1 MIGKMKRR
9 DFLKALGLGGTAT
22 LAGCDLPTTVTLEE
36 GKEDV
41 VSYLLPEEYAIP
53 GIAVWYAST
62 CTQCT
67 AGCGIHGRVREGRVL
82 KIEGNP
88 DAPINAGKTCQMGQA
103 GLQGHYNPDRIT
115 TPMVREGGKLVP
127 TTWEKAQALL
137 SEKVGAK
144 SNLNA
149 DRVAWVTGTLS
160 GHQRAL
166 VVNHLDAVGSKQHFA
181 HEVVNASVWQAVCR
195 DMLDDPMPRI
205 RLDKAKLILSFGADF
220 LATWVSPVHFAGQY
234 SKFRTAADR
243 GALIQVES
251 KMSMTGGSADLWVA
265 IRPGTEGALALG
277 LANYLAANGV
287 STAALSAEVRDKI
300 AAHDVQKVA
309 GITGIA
315 SAQIERIGKALK
327 ARSPSVVLAGA
338 SVEGQAQGYDAV
350 AAIML
355 LNVLLGNIGTTIEPS
370 GKFPFPQLE
379 AKSGGT
385 RDLLAFA
392 QAIQQ
397 KQLDVVFVYGANPI
411 YSAPAALKL
420 DEQFN
425 NVPFK
430 VVLAQFPDET
440 AMRADLVLPVSSYL
454 EDWGTHVAAYQAEQ
468 NQIAVQQPLMQKLYA
483 ETRGFGD
490 VMVNLLA
497 MRNATQWGAFTD
509 SYGYMKNVF
518 ANMKANVGAAALSN
532 DEFWNN
538 SLQTGMVKVDAPA
551 RKHTVKP
558 VVPNVAANTTDAAFP
573 FYLVPS
579 PRMGLFDGRHANLPW
594 LQESPDQIAKVV
606 WDSWA
611 EIHPSTAAKL
621 GIAHG
626 DVIKVESEHGAL
638 EVKAYLIKAI
648 HPDAISIP
656 LGQGHTEYGRYA
668 KDRGVNPLKILK
680 PITDTKTGELAMYA
694 TRIKV
699 SKTGKQETIIRLG
712 GSDTQHGRRLA
723 RTVSVDV
730 LKRTK
735 GA

>member
-22 LAGCDLPTTVTLEE
+22 LAGCDLPSTVTLEE

-41 VSYLLPEEYAIP
+41 VSYLLPEEYVIP
-53 GIAVWYAST
+53 GVGVWYAST
-62 CTQCT
+62 CTQCA

-88 DAPINAGKTCQMGQA
+88 DAPINAGKSCQMGQA

-115 TPMVREGGKLVP
+115 APMVREGGKLVP

-144 SNLNA
+144 ANLKA
-149 DRVAWVTGTLS
+149 DRVAWFTGTLS

-166 VVNHLDAVGSKQHFA
+166 VGNHLDAIGSKQHFA
-181 HEVVNASVWQAVCR
+181 HEVVNASVWQAVSR

-220 LATWVSPVHFAGQY
+220 LGTWISPVHFAGQY
-234 SKFRTAADR
+234 AKFRTAAER

-251 KMSMTGGSADLWVA
+251 KMSLTGGSADLWVA

-277 LANYLAANGV
+277 LANYLVANGINA
-287 STAALSAEVRDKI
+287 AALSAEVRDKI
-300 AAHDVQKVA
+300 TAHDVQKVA

-315 SAQIERIGKALK
+315 IAQIERIGQALK
-327 ARSPSVVLAGA
+327 SRGPSVVLAGA
-338 SVEGQAQGYDAV
+338 SVEGQAQGYEAV

-379 AKSGGT
+379 AKNGGT

-392 QAIQQ
+392 QAVQQ
-397 KQLDVVFVYGANPI
+397 KQFDVVFVYGANPV

-420 DEQFN
+420 DEQLN

-440 AMRADLVLPVSSYL
+440 AMHADLVLPVSSYL

-468 NQIAVQQPLMQKLYA
+468 SQIAVQQPLMQKLYG

-490 VMVNLLA
+490 IMVNLLA
-497 MRNATQWGAFTD
+497 LSNAAQWGAFPD
-509 SYGYMKNVF
+509 SYSYMKNVF
-518 ANMKANVGAAALSN
+518 ATMKAGVGAAALSN

-538 SLQTGMVKVDAPA
+538 SLQTGMVKVAAPA

-558 VVPNVAANTTDAAFP
+558 VVPNVVASTADAAFP
-573 FYLVPS
+573 YHLIPS
-579 PRMGLFDGRHANLPW
+579 PRMGLYDGRHANLPW

-611 EIHPSTAAKL
+611 EIHPSTAEKL

-626 DVIKVESEHGAL
+626 DIIKVESEHGAL

-668 KDRGVNPLKILK
+668 KGRGVNPLKILK
-680 PITDTKTGELAMYA
+680 PITDAKTGELAMYA
-694 TRIKV
+694 TRVKV
-699 SKTGKQETIIRLG
+699 SKTGKQDTIVRLG

-723 RTVSVDV
+723 RTVPVDV

>member
-1 MIGKMKRR
+1 MKRR

-41 VSYLLPEEYAIP
+41 ISYLLPEEYAIP

-137 SEKVGAK
+137 NEKLGAK
-144 SNLNA
+144 SSLNA
-149 DRVAWVTGTLS
+149 DRVAWFTGTLS

-181 HEVVNASVWQAVCR
+181 HEIVNASVWQAVCR

-220 LATWVSPVHFAGQY
+220 LATWISPVHFAGQY

-277 LANYLAANGV
+277 LANYLVANGV
-287 STAALSAEVRDKI
+287 NASALSAEVRDKI
-300 AAHDVQKVA
+300 AAHDLQKVA
-309 GITGIA
+309 SITGIA

-327 ARSPSVVLAGA
+327 GRNPSVVLAGA
-338 SVEGQAQGYDAV
+338 SVEGQAQGYEAV

-392 QAIQQ
+392 QAVQQ
-397 KQLDVVFVYGANPI
+397 KQLDVVFFYGANPL
-411 YSAPAALKL
+411 YSAPVALKL
-420 DEQFN
+420 DEQIN
-425 NVPFK
+425 NIPFK
-430 VVLAQFPDET
+430 VALAQFPDET
-440 AMRADLVLPVSSYL
+440 AMHADLVLPVSSYL

-468 NQIAVQQPLMQKLYA
+468 NQISVQQPLMQKLYA

-490 VMVNLLA
+490 VMVSLLA
-497 MRNATQWGAFTD
+497 MRNAAQWGAFAD

-518 ANMKANVGAAALSN
+518 TNMKANVGAAALSN

-538 SLQTGMVKVDAPA
+538 SLQTGMVKVDAPV
-551 RKHTVKP
+551 RKHTLKP
-558 VVPNVAANTTDAAFP
+558 VVPNVAANSTDVAFP

-611 EIHPSTAAKL
+611 EMHPSTADKL

-638 EVKAYLIKAI
+638 EVKAYLVKAI

-680 PITDTKTGELAMYA
+680 PITDAKTGELAMYA
-694 TRIKV
+694 TRVKV
-699 SKTGKQETIIRLG
+699 SKTGKQDVIIRLG
-712 GSDTQHGRRLA
+712 HSDTQHGRRLV

>member
-22 LAGCDLPTTVTLEE
+22 LVGCDLPTTVTLEE

-88 DAPINAGKTCQMGQA
+88 EAPINVGKTCQMGQA

-115 TPMVREGGKLVP
+115 APMVREGGRLVP

-144 SNLNA
+144 STLNA
-149 DRVAWVTGTLS
+149 DRVAWFTGTLS

-166 VVNHLDAVGSKQHFA
+166 VNNHLDAVGSKLHFA
-181 HEVVNASVWQAVCR
+181 HEVVNANVWQAVSR

-277 LANYLAANGV
+277 LANYLVANGV
-287 STAALSAEVRDKI
+287 NAAALTAEVRDKI
-300 AAHDVQKVA
+300 AAYDVQKVA

-315 SAQIERIGKALK
+315 TAQIERIGKALK

-338 SVEGQAQGYDAV
+338 SVEGQAQGYESV

-385 RDLLAFA
+385 GDLLAFTKA
-392 QAIQQ
+392 VEQ
-397 KQLDVVFVYGANPI
+397 KQLDVVFFYGANPL

-420 DEQFN
+420 DEQIN
-425 NVPFK
+425 NIPFK

-440 AMRADLVLPVSSYL
+440 AMHADLVLPVSSYL
-454 EDWGTHVAAYQAEQ
+454 EDWGTHVAAYQPEQ
-468 NQIAVQQPLMQKLYA
+468 NQMGVQQPLMQKLYGD
-483 ETRGFGD
+483 TRGFGD
-490 VMVNLLA
+490 VVVSLLA
-497 MRNATQWGAFTD
+497 LRNTAQWGAFTD
-509 SYGYMKNVF
+509 SYGYLKNVF
-518 ANMKANVGAAALSN
+518 ATMKAGVGAGALSN

-551 RKHTVKP
+551 RKHTLKP
-558 VVPNVAANTTDAAFP
+558 VVPNVATNAPDAGFP
-573 FYLVPS
+573 YYLVPS

-611 EIHPSTAAKL
+611 EIHPSTADKL

-638 EVKAYLIKAI
+638 EVKAYLIKGI

-668 KDRGVNPLKILK
+668 KNRGVNPLKILK
-680 PITDTKTGELAMYA
+680 RITDAKTGELAMYA
-694 TRIKV
+694 TRVKV
-699 SKTGKQETIIRLG
+699 SKTGKQDVIIRLG
-712 GSDTQHGRRLA
+712 HSDTQHGRRLA

>member
-53 GIAVWYAST
+53 GVAVWYATT
-62 CTQCT
+62 CTQCA

-88 DAPINAGKTCQMGQA
+88 DAPVNAGKTCQMGQA
-103 GLQGHYNPDRIT
+103 GVQGHYNPDRIT

-137 SEKVGAK
+137 GEKVGAK
-144 SNLNA
+144 SSLNA
-149 DRVAWVTGTLS
+149 DRVAWFTGTLS

-166 VVNHLDAVGSKQHFA
+166 VGNHLEALGSKLHFA
-181 HEVVNASVWQAVCR
+181 HDIVNASVWQAVSR

-220 LATWVSPVHFAGQY
+220 LGTWISPVHFAGQY
-234 SKFRTAADR
+234 AKFRTAADR

-251 KMSMTGGSADLWVA
+251 KMSMTGGSADLWVP

-277 LANYLAANGV
+277 LANYLVANGV
-287 STAALSAEVRDKI
+287 NAAMLSAEVRDKI
-300 AAHDVQKVA
+300 NAHDVQKVA
-309 GITGIA
+309 GMTGIA
-315 SAQIERIGKALK
+315 VAQIERIGKALK
-327 ARSPSVVLAGA
+327 SRNPSVVLAGA
-338 SVEGQAQGYDAV
+338 SVEGQAQGYEAV

-379 AKSGGT
+379 AKTGGT

-392 QAIQQ
+392 QAAQQ
-397 KQLDVVFVYGANPI
+397 KQLDVVFVYGANPV

-425 NVPFK
+425 NIPFK

-440 AMRADLVLPVSSYL
+440 AMHADLVLPVSSYL

-468 NQIAVQQPLMQKLYA
+468 SQLAVQQPLMQKLYG

-490 VMVNLLA
+490 VLVTLLGL
-497 MRNATQWGAFTD
+497 RNAAQWTAFPD
-509 SYGYMKNVF
+509 SYSYLKNVF
-518 ANMKANVGAAALSN
+518 ATMKTNVGQAALSN

-538 SLQTGMVKVDAPA
+538 SLQTGMVKIDAPA
-551 RKHTVKP
+551 RKHTLKP
-558 VVPNVAANTTDAAFP
+558 IVPNVATSVADTAYP
-573 FYLVPS
+573 YYLVPS
-579 PRMGLFDGRHANLPW
+579 PRMGLYDGRHANLPW

-621 GIAHG
+621 GIEHG
-626 DVIKVESEHGAL
+626 DILKVESEHGAL
-638 EVKAYLIKAI
+638 EVKAYLMKAI
-648 HPDAISIP
+648 HPDAIAIP

-668 KDRGVNPLKILK
+668 KGRGVNPLKILK
-680 PITDTKTGELAMYA
+680 PVTDTKTGELAMYA

-699 SKTGKQETIIRLG
+699 SKTGKKETIIRMG
-712 GSDTQHGRRLA
+712 HSDTQHGRRLV

>member
-1 MIGKMKRR
+1 MIVKMKRR

-41 VSYLLPEEYAIP
+41 VSYLLPEEYVIP
-53 GIAVWYAST
+53 GVGVWYAST
-62 CTQCT
+62 CTQCA

-88 DAPINAGKTCQMGQA
+88 DAPINAGKSCQMGQA

-115 TPMVREGGKLVP
+115 APMVREGGKLVP

-137 SEKVGAK
+137 TEKAGAK
-144 SNLNA
+144 ANLQA
-149 DRVAWVTGTLS
+149 DRVAWFTGTLS
-160 GHQRAL
+160 GHQRVL
-166 VVNHLDAVGSKQHFA
+166 VSNHLDTMGSKQHFA
-181 HEVVNASVWQAVCR
+181 HDVVNASVWQAVSR

-220 LATWVSPVHFAGQY
+220 LGTWLSPVHFAGQY
-234 SKFRTAADR
+234 ATFRTAAER

-251 KMSMTGGSADLWVA
+251 KMSLTGGSADLWVP

-277 LANYLAANGV
+277 LANYLIAGGANA
-287 STAALSAEVRDKI
+287 AALSTEVRDKI

-315 SAQIERIGKALK
+315 VAQIERISQALK
-327 ARSPSVVLAGA
+327 SRNPSVVLAGA
-338 SVEGQAQGYDAV
+338 SVEGQAQGYEAV

-370 GKFPFPQLE
+370 GKFPFPDLE
-379 AKSGGT
+379 AKPGGT
-385 RDLLAFA
+385 RGLLEFAKAVEQKKFDL
-392 QAIQQ
+392 
-397 KQLDVVFVYGANPI
+397 VFFYGANPV
-411 YSAPAALKL
+411 YSAPAILKL
-420 DEQFN
+420 DEQLN
-425 NVPFK
+425 NIPFK

-440 AMRADLVLPVSSYL
+440 AMQADLVLPVSSYL

-468 NQIAVQQPLMQKLYA
+468 SQIAIQQPLMQKLYDG
-483 ETRGFGD
+483 TRGFGD
-490 VMVNLLA
+490 VMVALLTL
-497 MRNATQWGAFTD
+497 RNAEKWGIFPD
-509 SYGYMKNVF
+509 SYAYMKNVF
-518 ANMKANVGAAALSN
+518 ANLKTGVGSAALSN

-538 SLQTGMVKVDAPA
+538 SLQSGMVKVTAPA

-558 VVPNVAANTTDAAFP
+558 VVPNIAVGTADAAFP
-573 FYLVPS
+573 YHLVPS
-579 PRMGLFDGRHANLPW
+579 PRMGLYDGRHANLPW

-611 EIHPSTAAKL
+611 EIHPATASKL

-626 DVIKVESEHGAL
+626 DIIKVESEHGAL

-668 KDRGVNPLKILK
+668 KGRGVNPLKILK
-680 PITDTKTGELAMYA
+680 PITDAKTGELAMYA
-694 TRIKV
+694 TRVKV
-699 SKTGKQETIIRLG
+699 SKTGKQDTIIRLG

-723 RTVSVDV
+723 RTVSVDI

>member
-1 MIGKMKRR
+1 MIGKMNRR

-22 LAGCDLPTTVTLEE
+22 FAGCDLPTTATLEE

-41 VSYLLPEEYAIP
+41 VSYLLPEEYVIP
-53 GIAVWYAST
+53 GVGVWYAST
-62 CTQCT
+62 CTQCA

-88 DAPINAGKTCQMGQA
+88 DAPLNAGKSCQMGQA

-115 TPMVREGGKLVP
+115 APMVREGGKLVP
-127 TTWEKAQALL
+127 TTWEKALALL
-137 SEKVGAK
+137 SEKTGAK
-144 SNLNA
+144 ASLNA
-149 DRVAWVTGTLS
+149 DRVAWFTGTLS

-166 VVNHLDAVGSKQHFA
+166 VSNHLDAIGSKQHFA
-181 HEVVNASVWQAVCR
+181 HEVVNASVWQAVSR

-220 LATWVSPVHFAGQY
+220 LGTWVSPVHFAGQY
-234 SKFRTAADR
+234 AKFRTAADR

-277 LANYLAANGV
+277 LANYLVANGV
-287 STAALSAEVRDKI
+287 NAAALSAEVRDKI

-315 SAQIERIGKALK
+315 PAQIERIGKALK
-327 ARSPSVVLAGA
+327 ARNPSVVLAGA
-338 SVEGQAQGYDAV
+338 SVEGHAQGYEAV

-385 RDLLAFA
+385 GDLLAFA
-392 QAIQQ
+392 QAVQQ
-397 KQLDVVFVYGANPI
+397 KQLDVVFIYGANPV
-411 YSAPAALKL
+411 YSAPTALKL
-420 DEQFN
+420 DEQLS

-440 AMRADLVLPVSSYL
+440 AMLADLVLPVSSYL
-454 EDWGTHVAAYQAEQ
+454 EDWGTHVPAYQAEQ
-468 NQIAVQQPLMQKLYA
+468 SQIAVQQPLMQKLYG

-490 VMVNLLA
+490 VMVTLLA
-497 MRNATQWGAFTD
+497 LRNAGQWGAFPD
-509 SYGYMKNVF
+509 SYSYMKNVF
-518 ANMKANVGAAALSN
+518 ANLKVGVGSAALSN

-538 SLQTGMVKVDAPA
+538 SLQTGMVKVAAPV
-551 RKHTVKP
+551 RKHALKS
-558 VVPNVAANTTDAAFP
+558 VVPNVAANVPDVAFP
-573 FYLVPS
+573 YYLVPS
-579 PRMGLFDGRHANLPW
+579 PRMGLYDGRHANLPW

-611 EIHPSTAAKL
+611 EMHPSTADKL

-626 DVIKVESEHGAL
+626 DIIKVESEHGAL
-638 EVKAYLIKAI
+638 EVKAYLVKAI

-668 KDRGVNPLKILK
+668 KGRGVNPLKILK
-680 PITDTKTGELAMYA
+680 PITDAKTGELAMYA
-694 TRIKV
+694 TRVKV
-699 SKTGKQETIIRLG
+699 SKTGRQETIVRLG

>member
-1 MIGKMKRR
+1 M
-9 DFLKALGLGGTAT
+9 KALGLGGTAA

-62 CTQCT
+62 CTQCA

-88 DAPINAGKTCQMGQA
+88 DAPINAGKSCQMGQA

-115 TPMVREGGKLVP
+115 TPMVREGGNLVP
-127 TTWEKAQALL
+127 TTWDKALALL
-137 SEKVGAK
+137 TEKVGAK
-144 SNLNA
+144 TTLNA
-149 DRVAWVTGTLS
+149 DRVAWFTGTLS

-166 VVNHLDAVGSKQHFA
+166 VGNHLEATGSKQHFA
-181 HEVVNASVWQAVCR
+181 HEIVNASVWQAVSR

-220 LATWVSPVHFAGQY
+220 LGTWISPVHFAGQY

-251 KMSMTGGSADLWVA
+251 KMSLTGGSADLWVA

-277 LANYLAANGV
+277 LANYLVANGV
-287 STAALSAEVRDKI
+287 NAAALPAEVRDKI
-300 AAHDVQKVA
+300 AAHDLQKVA

-315 SAQIERIGKALK
+315 VAQIERIGKALK
-327 ARSPSVVLAGA
+327 SRNPSVVLAGP
-338 SVEGQAQGYDAV
+338 SVEGQVQGYEAV

-379 AKSGGT
+379 AKTGGT

-392 QAIQQ
+392 QAVQQ
-397 KQLDVVFVYGANPI
+397 KQFDVVFVYGANPVF
-411 YSAPAALKL
+411 SAPAALKL
-420 DEQFN
+420 DEQLN

-440 AMRADLVLPVSSYL
+440 AMHADLVLPVSSYL

-468 NQIAVQQPLMQKLYA
+468 SQIAVQQPLMQKLYGD
-483 ETRGFGD
+483 TRGFGD
-490 VMVNLLA
+490 VMVALLA
-497 MRNATQWGAFTD
+497 LRNAAQWSAFPD
-509 SYGYMKNVF
+509 SYAYMKNVF
-518 ANMKANVGAAALSN
+518 ANMKTSVGQAALSG

-558 VVPNVAANTTDAAFP
+558 LVPNVASGAADAAYP
-573 FYLVPS
+573 YYLVPS
-579 PRMGLFDGRHANLPW
+579 PRMGLYDGRHANLPW

-611 EIHPSTAAKL
+611 EMHPSTADKL

-668 KDRGVNPLKILK
+668 KGRGVNPLKILK
-680 PITDTKTGELAMYA
+680 PVTDTKTGELAMYA

-699 SKTGKQETIIRLG
+699 SKTGKQNVIIRLG
-712 GSDTQHGRRLA
+712 GSDTQHGRRLV